1 MSHKSFKMTTAIAA
15 CLSITAP
22 APIWA
27 QEAGD
32 SFPCVAPDGAE
43 VTDPTM
49 LSEALMTYLVVG
61 TRSDDFGSCDAVAV
75 QSALEVGGEDLGA
88 ALANAPGELQAQ
100 LPDADGIVA
109 VGEAEAVA
117 DAVPMTEVEADI
129 EAETESATDVEA
141 EAETEVTPEV
151 EAASDAQTTPEA
163 APESEPGVASTA
175 EAEVEAEAD
184 VAPELETEAEADAEV
199 ETDKL
204 ADALAEEAE
213 PVEGTSEAAPQ
224 ADQDAGADD
233 VGADEP
239 SATDAAPVEDTA
251 SDESVDAIEDT
262 SAEIPDE
269 IDDTAETGDTNEV
282 NDAEI
287 ADVAD
292 GAGEA
297 GSEQLTDE
305 ERQTLNQERESEA
318 VIASP
323 SAAAGDDGE
332 NAEEAEAEVE
342 TEVVAENDV
351 RRSDEDFAT
360 AAVGD
365 AQVTEDDKDDGGP
378 SNFEKALLLGLGAAV
393 VGSVLNNGD
402 QVVSN
407 SGDRV
412 IIERDGELR
421 VLKNDDVLLRRPGAQ
436 VQTQTFNDG
445 STRSVLAYE
454 DGSQI
459 ITVRANDGTVLRRTL
474 IRAQDGTEVVLFD
487 DTQVAEP
494 IEFSELPAVEAR
506 KDVQSIDT
514 SNQAALRD
522 ALQAALLADVNRQ
535 FSLQQIRDFK
545 RVRNLAPEVE
555 LDQITFATGSAAIQP
570 AQAEELRALGLSMVN
585 IIETNPQAVFL
596 VEGHTDAVGS
606 ASYNLSLSDRRAETV
621 ALALTEYFG
630 VPPQNLI
637 TQGYGE
643 TDLKIEVLTDER
655 ANRRASVRNITRLLN
670 RS

>member
-27 QEAGD
+27 QEAGQ
-32 SFPCVAPDGAE
+32 SFPCVAPDGAD

-49 LSEALMTYLVVG
+49 LSEALMTYLVEG
-61 TRSDDFGSCDAVAV
+61 TQSDDFGSCDAVAV
-75 QSALEVGGEDLGA
+75 QSALEVGGEDLEA
-88 ALANAPGELQAQ
+88 ALANAPAELQAQ
-100 LPDADGIVA
+100 LPVADGNVA
-109 VGEAEAVA
+109 VDKVDAE
-117 DAVPMTEVEADI
+117 DD
-129 EAETESATDVEA
+129 
-141 EAETEVTPEV
+141 
-151 EAASDAQTTPEA
+151 
-163 APESEPGVASTA
+163 SEPMAEV
-175 EAEVEAEAD
+175 EAEVEAATDVESEVDVAPDVEAAPENEPEIAPTAEVE
-184 VAPELETEAEADAEV
+184 VAPELEADAEGQAEA
-199 ETDKL
+199 ETDEL
-204 ADALAEEAE
+204 ADALGEDAEAAE
-213 PVEGTSEAAPQ
+213 GVSEAAPEVETGE
-224 ADQDAGADD
+224 QDAGADTGD
-233 VGADEP
+233 ADEL
-239 SATDAAPVEDTA
+239 SATDAAPVEDA
-251 SDESVDAIEDT
+251 VSDEAIDVLEDT
-262 SAEIPDE
+262 TAETADE
-269 IDDTAETGDTNEV
+269 TDDAAEADDTAEIDATAEV
-282 NDAEI
+282 NAAEI

-297 GSEQLTDE
+297 GGEQLTDE
-305 ERQTLNQERESEA
+305 ERQALNQERESDA
-318 VIASP
+318 VTAAP
-323 SAAAGDDGE
+323 AAAAGDEGE
-332 NAEEAEAEVE
+332 STVDAEAEVE
-342 TEVVAENDV
+342 TEVVAETDV

-365 AQVTEDDKDDGGP
+365 AQVAEDDKDDGGL
-378 SNFEKALLLGLGAAV
+378 SNFEKALLLGLGAAA

-445 STRSVLAYE
+445 STRSVLAYD

-514 SNQAALRD
+514 SDQAALRD

-655 ANRRASVRNITRLLN
+655 ANRRASVRNITRLLK
-670 RS
+670 RF